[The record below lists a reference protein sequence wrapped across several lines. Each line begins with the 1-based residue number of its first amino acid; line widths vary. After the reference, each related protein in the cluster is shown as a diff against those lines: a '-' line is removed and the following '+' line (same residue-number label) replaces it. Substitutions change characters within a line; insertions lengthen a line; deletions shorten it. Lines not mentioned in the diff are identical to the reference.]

1 LFSCPDASLQFEWL
15 DEQRIAI
22 DCSKQIFVI
31 DGASGK
37 AIGAGGHSG
46 VETSD
51 LRKDLDYLG
60 LYLWHQGVTSELFGV
75 VFQSYLS

>member
-1 LFSCPDASLQFEWL
+1 MAQAFSRGATHRLDPRKRRSPDRWKIFGSCPDASLQFEWL

-37 AIGAGGHSG
+37 QLAQADTQ
-46 VETSD
+46 E
-51 LRKDLDYLG
+51 
-60 LYLWHQGVTSELFGV
+60 
-75 VFQSYLS
+75 